1 MNVNTNTNSDE
12 GTNLTENKVDN
23 TAVNSGSASSM
34 AAEESAKAITKWV
47 ATFSATPIPV
57 LKHTARELARLQ
69 VNEDNLSARA
79 IAAVV
84 MNDPFMVFKVL
95 YYSQKNKSKYQV
107 QDLIQVEQA
116 IIMMGTTAFFTNL
129 PPAPLVDEALKTNLP
144 ALTHLLKLIKRAH
157 RAAHYANDWAVLHID
172 LHADE
177 VRVAALLHD
186 LAEMLLWCF
195 APDKMIQ
202 LFATQQINKNMRGK
216 DAQQLIL
223 GFSLMDLQKALI
235 AKFSLPPLLTKL
247 MQEDAANDLRVK
259 NVTLAVNLA
268 RHVANGWDDAAL
280 PDDYVDIARFL
291 RVDIERAKF
300 IIGVP
305 V

>member
-1 MNVNTNTNSDE
+1 MHVETDKNTDE
-12 GTNLTENKVDN
+12 SINLTENHIDN
-23 TAVNSGSASSM
+23 A
-34 AAEESAKAITKWV
+34 AAEEAAKAIAKWV

-57 LKHTARELARLQ
+57 LKHTARELIRLKAD
-69 VNEDNLSARA
+69 EDNLSARA
-79 IAAVV
+79 ITAVV

-116 IIMMGTTAFFTNL
+116 IIMMGTTAFFNNL
-129 PPAPLVDEALKTNLP
+129 PPEPLVDEALKSNLP

-202 LFATQQINKNMRGK
+202 LFSTQQINKNMRSR

-223 GFSLMDLQKALI
+223 GFNLMDLQKALI
-235 AKFSLPPLLTKL
+235 TKFSLPPLLTKL
-247 MQEDAANDLRVK
+247 MQEDAANDQRVK
-259 NVTLAVNLA
+259 NVKLAVNLA

-280 PDDYVDIARFL
+280 PDDYLDIARFL
-291 RVDIERAKF
+291 RVDVERAKF

-305 V
+305 H

>member
-1 MNVNTNTNSDE
+1 MNVNADTNNDNS
-12 GTNLTENKVDN
+12 TNLTENKVDSA
-23 TAVNSGSASSM
+23 AVNRAGADE
-34 AAEESAKAITKWV
+34 ATKAIAKWV

-69 VNEDNLSARA
+69 SDEDNLSARA
-79 IAAVV
+79 ITAVV

-95 YYSQKNKSKYQV
+95 YYSQKNKSKHQV

-116 IIMMGTTAFFTNL
+116 IIMMGTTAFFSNL
-129 PPAPLVDEALKTNLP
+129 PPAPLVDDALKSNLP

-177 VRVAALLHD
+177 VRVAALLHN

-195 APDKMIQ
+195 APDKMNQ
-202 LFATQQINKNMRGK
+202 LFAMQQINKNMRGK

-223 GFSLMDLQKALI
+223 GFTLVDLQKALI

-247 MQEDAANDLRVK
+247 MQEDAANDQRVK
-259 NVTLAVNLA
+259 NVILAVNLA

-280 PDDYVDIARFL
+280 PDDYLNVARFL
-291 RVDIERAKF
+291 RVDLERAKF